1 MSASAK
7 TASASGRIAAPSPAP
22 AWTTTSWPWSAS
34 SRAPDGVS
42 ATRYSSVLISVGT
55 PTFTSDLA
63 RSGVGGVGLGSSRL
77 GRLGAA
83 DRIDDLASAQGEPEL
98 DAVTGGA

>member
-1 MSASAK
+1 MAE
-7 TASASGRIAAPSPAP
+7 PSPAP

-63 RSGVGGVGLGSSRL
+63 RCGGGGGQGSSRL

-83 DRIDDLASAQGEPEL
+83 DGIDDLASAQREPEL
-98 DAVTGGA
+98 DAVARGAEVAPGALLDL